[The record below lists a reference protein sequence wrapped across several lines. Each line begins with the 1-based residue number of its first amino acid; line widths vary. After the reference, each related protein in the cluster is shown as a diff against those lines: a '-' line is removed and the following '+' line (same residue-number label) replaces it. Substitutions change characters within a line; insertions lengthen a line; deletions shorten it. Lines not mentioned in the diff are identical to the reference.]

1 MKKLFF
7 IVIILLCLI
16 GCSKDNNGNNNDD
29 NIVSYMEAKEMI
41 INDGAILVDVRTED
55 EYNEEHID
63 GALLLSLD
71 TITEESAVDVID
83 SKDSYIILYCQSGN
97 RSHQA
102 LEKLEE
108 LGYTNVYDLGAISN
122 WEE

>member
-16 GCSKDNNGNNNDD
+16 GCSKDNTGNNNDD

-41 INDGAILVDVRTED
+41 INDGAILVDVRTSD
-55 EYNEEHID
+55 EYNEKHID
-63 GALLLSLD
+63 GAVLLTLD
-71 TITEESAVDVID
+71 TITEDTASKVIQD
-83 SKDSYIILYCQSGN
+83 KETPVIVYCRSGN
-97 RSHQA
+97 RSSQA
-102 LEKLEE
+102 VTQLNN
-108 LGYTNVYDLGAISN
+108 LGYTNVYDLGSIDN

>member
-1 MKKLFF
+1 MKKVFWIGLF
-7 IVIILLCLI
+7 IVLCLC
-16 GCSKDNNGNNNDD
+16 GCSNSNTNNSDD
-29 NIVSYMEAKEMI
+29 SMVSYMEAKEMI

-63 GALLLSLD
+63 GALLMPLD
-71 TITEESAVDVID
+71 TITEDRALDIIEN
-83 SKDSYIILYCQSGN
+83 KDSYVILYCKSGN

-102 LEKLEE
+102 LEKLTE
-108 LGYTNVYDLGAISN
+108 LGYINVYDLGSISN

>member
-16 GCSKDNNGNNNDD
+16 GCSKDNTGNNNDD

-41 INDGAILVDVRTED
+41 INDGSILVDVRTED

-108 LGYTNVYDLGAISN
+108 LGYTNVYELGAISN

>member
-16 GCSKDNNGNNNDD
+16 GCSKDNTGNNNDD

-55 EYNEEHID
+55 
-63 GALLLSLD
+63 
-71 TITEESAVDVID
+71 
-83 SKDSYIILYCQSGN
+83 
-97 RSHQA
+97 
-102 LEKLEE
+102 
-108 LGYTNVYDLGAISN
+108 
-122 WEE
+122 